1 MEKDTRIKEACG
13 VFGIYDPL
21 GEDVAPS
28 IYYGLSSL
36 QHRGQES
43 CGIMVTDTSG
53 AKGNINVH
61 TGMGLVNEV
70 FKEETVSS
78 LHGNLGIGHVRYST
92 TGATTLHNA
101 QPLVLNYIKGT
112 LALAHNGNL
121 VNTEELKQELVM
133 NGAIFRTTTD
143 SEVIACH
150 IARTRV
156 HSKSVEQA
164 VLSAARKLK
173 GAYGLVIA
181 SPQKLIGV
189 RDPLGLKPLCLG
201 KLNSSYI
208 IASES
213 CALNAIGAQ
222 FIRDIRPG
230 EILTITKDGSHSNF
244 DLCQEKQAHCIF
256 EYIYF
261 ARLDSQLDGVSVYA
275 SRLRAGAAL
284 AKAYPVS
291 ADLVV
296 GVPDSGITA
305 AEGFSKASGIPFGQV
320 FFRNGYIGRT
330 FIKPTQ
336 KEREASVRL
345 KLSVL
350 SDVVKD
356 KDIVLIDDS
365 IVRGTTIA
373 NLISLLKQAGAKAV
387 HVRICSPPFL
397 HPCYFGTDVP
407 SNQNLIAH
415 LHSPEEICQLIGADS
430 LGYMKIED
438 LTSIANN
445 LPICQACFNN
455 DYPMD
460 ITPPT

>member
-1 MEKDTRIKEACG
+1 MKNDARIKEACG
-13 VFGIYDPL
+13 VFGIYNPA
-21 GEDVAPS
+21 GEDVAHS

-43 CGIMVTDTSG
+43 CGIVVSDTNG
-53 AKGNINVH
+53 PKGNINVH

-70 FKEETVSS
+70 FKEGLASS

-92 TGATTLHNA
+92 TGAPTLNNA

-121 VNTEELKQELVM
+121 VNTAELKQELAM

-143 SEVIACH
+143 SEIIACH
-150 IARTRV
+150 IARERV
-156 HSKSVEQA
+156 NSANVEQA
-164 VLSAARKLK
+164 ILKATRKLK
-173 GAYGLVIA
+173 GAYGLVIT

-201 KLNSSYI
+201 KLGSSYI
-208 IASES
+208 IVSEN

-222 FIRDIRPG
+222 FIRNIRPG
-230 EILTITKDGSHSNF
+230 EILTITKNGTRSNF
-244 DLCQEKQAHCIF
+244 DLCQKKHAHCVF

-261 ARLDSQLDGVSVYA
+261 ARLDSRLDGVSVYA

-305 AEGFSKASGIPFGQV
+305 AEGFSKASGIPFAQV
-320 FFRNGYIGRT
+320 FFRNSYIGRT

-336 KEREASVRL
+336 EEREASVRL

-350 SDVVKD
+350 TDVVKD
-356 KDIVLIDDS
+356 KNIVLIDDS

-373 NLISLLKQAGAKAV
+373 NLITLLKQAGARAV

-397 HPCYFGTDVP
+397 YPCYFGTDVP

-415 LHSPEEICQLIGADS
+415 SHSPKEICQLIGADS

-438 LTSIANN
+438 LKSIVNN

-455 DYPMD
+455 NYPME
-460 ITPPT
+460 IFK